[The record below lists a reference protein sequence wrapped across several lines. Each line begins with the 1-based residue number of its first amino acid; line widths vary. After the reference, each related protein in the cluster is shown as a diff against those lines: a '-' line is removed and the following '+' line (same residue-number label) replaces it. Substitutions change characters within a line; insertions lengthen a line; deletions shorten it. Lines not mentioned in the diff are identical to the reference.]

1 MHRKISAVNCVLFP
15 AFVEV
20 HLSEKVFEEPLNVYF
35 NKDTVMEDHE
45 TGGV

>member
-1 MHRKISAVNCVLFP
+1 
-15 AFVEV
+15 V

-45 TGGV
+45 TGRSIKADIS